1 MKNQVDSIYTYI
13 HESQKGR
20 MCNSKLK
27 KKIPKLFQIQGTYT
41 PAFARKHFLQPGLED
56 IYWV

>member
-20 MCNSKLK
+20 MCNSKFK
-27 KKIPKLFQIQGTYT
+27 KKDT
-41 PAFARKHFLQPGLED
+41 
-56 IYWV
+56 

>member
-13 HESQKGR
+13 HESQKRR
-20 MCNSKLK
+20 MCNSKFK

-41 PAFARKHFLQPGLED
+41 PAFARKYTL
-56 IYWV
+56 